1 MTAIWAMDATAL
13 AAEIAH
19 GRLSARQAVSATLD
33 RLAAVNPR
41 INAITLV
48 TAEAALAEAEA
59 ADVAQARGEAL
70 GPLHGVPVTTKINTD
85 QAGLPTDNG
94 IAAAANL
101 IADQDSPVI
110 ANLRRA
116 GAIVI
121 GRTNAPVFSMRWF
134 TDNSLHGQTLNP
146 WDAAITCG
154 GSSGGAAAAV
164 AAGIGPLAQGN
175 DIGGSVRYPA
185 YCCGITGLRTTYGR
199 VPALNFTAKGAR
211 SLSSHLMAVPGP
223 IARSVRDL
231 RLGLA
236 AMVAGSPHDTR
247 WVAVPLD
254 GPPPPRP
261 IRVALCVDPT
271 GDGVAPEVAEA
282 VRAAGKALASA
293 GYQVEEVAPPD
304 LDGTAGLWL
313 RLALDDIL
321 SSLGPAIETYGDD
334 NARRSL
340 RLLVEGRT
348 ASGSLPDYLAAL
360 GERETRLHAWQL
372 FLERHP
378 VLVMPVSAA
387 APLPIDYDL
396 RDGATTAG
404 LIAAQRPL
412 LAVSVLGLPAVSVPA
427 LHRAGS
433 IPLGVQVVAGRYRE
447 DLCLAAAEAIE
458 AHAGIHAPIDPK

>member
-1 MTAIWAMDATAL
+1 MTAPWAMDATAL
-13 AAEIAH
+13 ASAIAH
-19 GRLSARQAVSATLD
+19 GRLSAREAVSATLD

-41 INAITLV
+41 INAITLT
-48 TAEAALAEAEA
+48 TAEEALAA
-59 ADVAQARGEAL
+59 ADAADATRARGDAL
-70 GPLHGVPVTTKINTD
+70 GPLHGVPITTKINTD
-85 QAGLPTDNG
+85 QAGVPTDNG
-94 IAAAANL
+94 IHAAAKL
-101 IADQDSPVI
+101 IAEQDNPVI
-110 ANLRRA
+110 ANLKRA
-116 GAIVI
+116 GAIVV

-134 TDNSLHGQTLNP
+134 TDNSLHGRTLNP
-146 WDAAITCG
+146 WNAGLTCG

-185 YCCGITGLRTTYGR
+185 YCCGVTGLRTTYGR

-211 SLSSHLMAVPGP
+211 SLSSHLMAVAGP

-231 RLGLA
+231 RLGLS
-236 AMVAGSPHDTR
+236 AMSAGSPDDTR
-247 WVAVPLD
+247 WVDVALE
-254 GPPPPRP
+254 GPPQPR
-261 IRVALCVDPT
+261 RAALALDPT

-282 VRAAGKALASA
+282 LRAAGKALTAA

-304 LDGTAGLWL
+304 LDGTAALWL

-334 NARRSL
+334 NARLSL
-340 RLLVEGRT
+340 RLLIEGKT

-360 GERETRLHAWQL
+360 GEREARLRQWQL
-372 FLERHP
+372 FLEQYP
-378 VLVMPVSAA
+378 VLVMPVSAEP
-387 APLPIDYDL
+387 PLPIDYDL

-412 LAVSVLGLPAVSVPA
+412 LAISVLGLPAVSVPA
-427 LHRAGS
+427 IHPAGG

-458 AHAGIHAPIDPK
+458 AHAGIRTPIDPL